1 MSNCA
6 LITARGG
13 SKGLPRKNVLPL
25 KGKPVIAWTIEAAL
39 ECSQIDRVF
48 VTTDDQEIADVSRQF
63 GAEVLNRPSHLATD
77 EATSEAV
84 ISHAIAELER
94 TENITTIVLLQPTSP
109 LRSSLHISD
118 ALSLYYEKGATCT
131 ISVFEPGHCPA
142 KAYQLNE
149 NGTISGLYGAAAP
162 YTRRQDLPT
171 TYQPNGAIYIFSVD
185 SFKQFD
191 QIPREGV
198 YPYEMSEKQ
207 SADIDRLE
215 DLLNIERIMEDD
227 HE

>member
-1 MSNCA
+1 MSNFA

-25 KGKPVIAWTIEAAL
+25 KGKPVIAWTIEASMK
-39 ECSQIDRVF
+39 CPQIDRVV
-48 VTTDDQEIADVSRQF
+48 VTTDDEEIADVSRKF
-63 GAEVLNRPSHLATD
+63 GAEVINRPSHLATD

-84 ISHAIAELER
+84 ISHAIAELEK

-109 LRSSLHISD
+109 LRNSSHISD
-118 ALSLYYEKGATCT
+118 ALALHNEQGATCT
-131 ISVFEPGHCPA
+131 ISVFEPSHCPA
-142 KAYQLNE
+142 KAYRLNE

-185 SFKQFD
+185 SFKQFN
-191 QIPREGV
+191 QIPREDV

-207 SADIDRLE
+207 SADIDTLE